1 MSFVKPEPVSL
12 FVVNTTSLEILLSKY
27 FWSSTCPGRIRKPG
41 IVSPTALIAL
51 IEVKV
56 SQVSG

>member
-12 FVVNTTSLEILLSKY
+12 FVANMISFKIILLKCFCSKT
-27 FWSSTCPGRIRKPG
+27 FLGRIRKLG
-41 IVSPTALIAL
+41 IASPIALIAL

-56 SQVSG
+56 S